1 MNISMI
7 RYLLAYVLCFEG
19 AFLTLP
25 AMVGFYYGETKD
37 ALIYL
42 GLAAVVFAI
51 GILGK
56 IKKPKSEAF
65 FAKEGFVSVSLGW
78 IVLSLVGAV
87 PFVLTGA
94 IPYYFNALF
103 ETISGFTTTGSSII
117 HPDVLTANAARIGI
131 ESKEVLTDA
140 IVKGAGNFHTIS
152 HATLFWRSFTHWV
165 GGMGVLVFIMAIL
178 PLGASSSIHMMKAE
192 SPGPSVGKFLP
203 KAKNT
208 AKTLY
213 LIYIAITFI
222 EMIALCIAGLTP
234 FESSTL
240 TFGTVGTGGFALLGT
255 SIGSYSTAVQI
266 IITVFMIVC
275 SLNFTMYYL
284 LLIRKPKLVFF
295 DEELRWYF
303 VLLIGAIVILTIN
316 GRSLFSGWGEAI
328 QQSAFQVASISSTT
342 GYGTVANFNAWPALT
357 KGILLVLMGIGACAG
372 STGGGFK
379 MSRLIIVL
387 KSVKNEI
394 VNITHPRLVSKVKM
408 NKKSVANDIIKRT
421 MAYLGAYVAI
431 LIVSVLI
438 VSIDG
443 HSVTTNLSAVM
454 ATLNNIGPGFD
465 SVATDFTCYGTISKI
480 VLMFDM
486 LVGRLEIFPLLVLFS
501 SIFSGTRLQGKRALG
516 INTMK
521 KNL

>member
-1 MNISMI
+1 MNFSMI
-7 RYLLAYVLCFEG
+7 RYILAYILCFEG

-25 AMVGFYYGETKD
+25 AAVGFYYGETKD

-42 GLAAVVFAI
+42 AMAGVVFAI
-51 GILGK
+51 GMLGK
-56 IKKPKSEAF
+56 LKKPKSEAF
-65 FAKEGFVSVSLGW
+65 FAKDGFVSVSLGW
-78 IVLSLVGAV
+78 ILISLVGAV

-117 HPDVLTANAARIGI
+117 PANVLDANAAHGFNQ
-131 ESKEVLTDA
+131 L
-140 IVKGAGNFHTIS
+140 S
-152 HATLFWRSFTHWV
+152 HATMFWRSFTHWV

-178 PLGASSSIHMMKAE
+178 PLSASSSMHMMKAE
-192 SPGPSVGKFLP
+192 SPGPTVGKLLP
-203 KAKNT
+203 KAKTT

-240 TFGTVGTGGFALLGT
+240 TFGTVGTGGFALLGS
-255 SIGSYSTAVQI
+255 SIGSYSMAVQI

-275 SLNFTMYYL
+275 SINFSMYYL
-284 LLIRKPKLVFF
+284 FLIRKPKMVFMN
-295 DEELRWYF
+295 EEFRWY
-303 VLLIGAIVILTIN
+303 LIMLFGAAIIITISIHGQFAN
-316 GRSLFSGWGEAI
+316 WGKAF
-328 QQSAFQVASISSTT
+328 QQSIFQTASISSTT
-342 GYGTVANFNAWPALT
+342 GYATTGFNASVAAGGWPILA
-357 KGILLVLMGIGACAG
+357 KSILLFLMCIGACAG

-379 MSRLIIVL
+379 MSRLILVL
-387 KSVKNEI
+387 KSIKNEI
-394 VNITHPRLVSKVKM
+394 ISITHPRLVTKVKLG
-408 NKKSVANDIIKRT
+408 KKSVPNEIIRRT

-438 VSIDG
+438 ISIDG
-443 HSVTTNLSAVM
+443 HSITTNISAVV
-454 ATLNNIGPGFD
+454 ATLNNIGPGFGN
-465 SVATDFTCYGTISKI
+465 VASDFTCYGTISKI

-501 SIFSGTRLQGKRALG
+501 TIFSGARLQGKRAFG
-516 INTMK
+516 ISTAK
-521 KNL
+521 KNK

>member
-51 GILGK
+51 GMLGK
-56 IKKPKSEAF
+56 IKKPKSESF

-78 IVLSLVGAV
+78 ILLSLVGAV

-103 ETISGFTTTGSSII
+103 ETISGFTTTGSSILT
-117 HPDVLTANAARIGI
+117 PEALTANATHG
-131 ESKEVLTDA
+131 
-140 IVKGAGNFHTIS
+140 FHQIS
-152 HATLFWRSFTHWV
+152 HATMFWRSFTHWV

-266 IITVFMIVC
+266 IITVFMIMC

-303 VLLIGAIVILTIN
+303 VMLIAAIVILTIN
-316 GRSLFSGWGEAI
+316 GRALFSGWGEAF
-328 QQSAFQVASISSTT
+328 QQSAFQVASMSSTT
-342 GYGTVANFNAWPALT
+342 GYGTVADFNAWPALS
-357 KGILLVLMGIGACAG
+357 KGIILFLMAIGACAG

-379 MSRLIIVL
+379 MSRLIIVI
-387 KSVKNEI
+387 KTVKNEI

-438 VSIDG
+438 ISIDG
-443 HSVTTNLSAVM
+443 HSVATNISAVM

-465 SVATDFTCYGTISKI
+465 SVASDFTCFGTISKI

-521 KNL
+521 KNI

>member
-42 GLAAVVFAI
+42 GLAVVVFAI
-51 GILGK
+51 GMLGK
-56 IKKPKSEAF
+56 IKKPKSESF

-78 IVLSLVGAV
+78 ILLSLVGAV

-103 ETISGFTTTGSSII
+103 ETISGFTTTGSSILT
-117 HPDVLTANAARIGI
+117 PEALTANATHG
-131 ESKEVLTDA
+131 
-140 IVKGAGNFHTIS
+140 FHQLS

-213 LIYIAITFI
+213 LIYIGITFI

-303 VLLIGAIVILTIN
+303 VMLIAAIVILTIN
-316 GRSLFSGWGEAI
+316 GRAMFSGWGEAI
-328 QQSAFQVASISSTT
+328 QQSAFQVASMSSTT
-342 GYGTVANFNAWPALT
+342 GYGTVADFNAWPALS
-357 KGILLVLMGIGACAG
+357 KGIILFLMAIGACAG

-443 HSVTTNLSAVM
+443 HSVTTNISAVM

-465 SVATDFTCYGTISKI
+465 SVASDFTCFGTISKI

-516 INTMK
+516 INTLK
-521 KNL
+521 KNI

>member
-42 GLAAVVFAI
+42 GLAGIVFAI
-51 GILGK
+51 GMIGK

-78 IVLSLVGAV
+78 ILLSLVGAV

-103 ETISGFTTTGSSII
+103 ETISGFTTTGSSILT
-117 HPDVLTANAARIGI
+117 PDQLTENVQNGFN
-131 ESKEVLTDA
+131 S
-140 IVKGAGNFHTIS
+140 IS

-192 SPGPSVGKFLP
+192 SPGPTVSKFLP

-222 EMIALCIAGLTP
+222 EMIALIIAGLTP

-266 IITVFMIVC
+266 IITVFMILC
-275 SLNFTMYYL
+275 SINFTMYYL

-303 VLLIGAIVILTIN
+303 VMLIAAVAILTIN
-316 GRSLFSGWGEAI
+316 GRGLFSGWGEAI

-342 GYGTVANFNAWPALT
+342 GYGTVADFNAWPTLS
-357 KGILLVLMGIGACAG
+357 KCIILFLMAIGACAG

-387 KSVKNEI
+387 KSIKNEI

-408 NKKSVANDIIKRT
+408 NKKSVSNDIIKRT

-438 VSIDG
+438 ISIDG
-443 HSVTTNLSAVM
+443 HTVTTNISAVM

-465 SVATDFTCYGTISKI
+465 SVASDFTCYGTISKI

-501 SIFSGTRLQGKRALG
+501 SIFSRTRLQGKRALG

-521 KNL
+521 KNI

>member
-51 GILGK
+51 GMLGK
-56 IKKPKSEAF
+56 IKKPKSESF

-78 IVLSLVGAV
+78 ILLSLVGAV

-103 ETISGFTTTGSSII
+103 ETISGFTTTGSSILT
-117 HPDVLTANAARIGI
+117 PEALTANATHG
-131 ESKEVLTDA
+131 
-140 IVKGAGNFHTIS
+140 FHQIS
-152 HATLFWRSFTHWV
+152 HATMFWRSFTHWV

-266 IITVFMIVC
+266 IITVFMIMC

-303 VLLIGAIVILTIN
+303 VMLIAAIVILTIN
-316 GRSLFSGWGEAI
+316 GRQLFSGWGEAF
-328 QQSAFQVASISSTT
+328 QQSAFQVASMSSTT
-342 GYGTVANFNAWPALT
+342 GYGTVADFNAWPALS
-357 KGILLVLMGIGACAG
+357 KGIILFLMAIGACAG

-438 VSIDG
+438 ISIDG
-443 HSVTTNLSAVM
+443 HSVATNISAVM

-465 SVATDFTCYGTISKI
+465 SVASDFTCFGTISKI

-521 KNL
+521 KNI

>member
-1 MNISMI
+1 MNFSMI
-7 RYLLAYVLCFEG
+7 RYIMAYILCFEG

-42 GLAAVVFAI
+42 GLAVVVFLI
-51 GILGK
+51 GLLGK

-65 FAKEGFVSVSLGW
+65 FAKEGFMSVSLGW
-78 IVLSLVGAV
+78 ILISLVGAV

-117 HPDVLTANAARIGI
+117 HPADLTSNA
-131 ESKEVLTDA
+131 
-140 IVKGAGNFHTIS
+140 KGGFHMIS

-178 PLGASSSIHMMKAE
+178 PLGASSSMHMMKAE
-192 SPGPSVGKFLP
+192 SPGPTVGKFMP

-213 LIYIAITFI
+213 LIYIGIT
-222 EMIALCIAGLTP
+222 ALEIISLMIAGLTL
-234 FESSTL
+234 FEASTL

-255 SIGSYSTAVQI
+255 SIGTYSTAVQI
-266 IITVFMIVC
+266 IITVFMILC
-275 SLNFTMYYL
+275 SLNFSMYYL

-295 DEELRWYF
+295 DQELRWYLF
-303 VLLIGAIVILTIN
+303 MLLGAIVIVTIN
-316 GRSLFSGWGEAI
+316 GRDLFHNWGEAF

-342 GYGTVANFNAWPALT
+342 GYGTMSSTNVWPTLT
-357 KGILLVLMGIGACAG
+357 KCILLVLMGIGACAG

-379 MSRLIIVL
+379 MSRLIIAL
-387 KSVKNEI
+387 KTVKNEI
-394 VNITHPRLVSKVKM
+394 VNISHPRLVSKVKV
-408 NKKSVANDIIKRT
+408 NKKSVPNEVIKRT
-421 MAYLGAYVAI
+421 MAFLGAYIAI
-431 LIVSVLI
+431 LIVSVII

-443 HSVTTNLSAVM
+443 HTVTTNISAVM
-454 ATLNNIGPGFD
+454 ATFNNIGPGFD
-465 SVATDFTCYGTISKI
+465 SVASDFTCYGTISKI

-486 LVGRLEIFPLLVLFS
+486 LVGRLEIFPLLVMFS
-501 SIFSGTRLQGKRALG
+501 TIFSGTRLQGKRALG
-516 INTMK
+516 INTIK
-521 KNL
+521 KNK

>member
-7 RYLLAYVLCFEG
+7 RYILAYILCFEG

-37 ALIYL
+37 ALIYIA
-42 GLAAVVFAI
+42 LAGIVFAI
-51 GILGK
+51 GMLGK
-56 IKKPKSEAF
+56 IKKPKSESF
-65 FAKEGFVSVSLGW
+65 FAKDGFVSVSLSW
-78 IVLSLVGAV
+78 ILISLVGAV

-117 HPDVLTANAARIGI
+117 HPEVLTANA
-131 ESKEVLTDA
+131 
-140 IVKGAGNFHTIS
+140 KGGFHMIS
-152 HATLFWRSFTHWV
+152 HANMFWRSFTHWV

-192 SPGPSVGKFLP
+192 SPGPSVTKFLP
-203 KAKNT
+203 KVKNT

-213 LIYIAITFI
+213 LIYIGITII
-222 EMIALCIAGLTP
+222 EIIALMIAGLTP
-234 FESSTL
+234 FEASTL

-255 SIGSYSTAVQI
+255 SIGSYSVTVQV
-266 IITVFMIVC
+266 IITVFMIMC

-303 VLLIGAIVILTIN
+303 FLLAVAIVIVTIN
-316 GRSLFSGWGEAI
+316 GRELFSSWGQAF
-328 QQSAFQVASISSTT
+328 QQSAFEVASISSTT
-342 GYGTVANFNAWPALT
+342 GYGTVSNFNAWPALT

-379 MSRLIIVL
+379 MSRLLITL
-387 KSVKNEI
+387 KSIKNEI
-394 VNITHPRLVSKVKM
+394 VNITHPRLVSKVKI
-408 NKKSVANDIIKRT
+408 NKKSVSNDIIKRT
-421 MAYLGAYVAI
+421 MAYLGAYIAI

-438 VSIDG
+438 ISIDG
-443 HSVTTNLSAVM
+443 HSVETNISAVM
-454 ATLNNIGPGFD
+454 ATLNNIGPGFGK
-465 SVATDFTCYGTISKI
+465 VASDFTCYGTISKL

-501 SIFSGTRLQGKRALG
+501 SIFSGARLQSKRTLG
-516 INTMK
+516 ISTMK

>member
-1 MNISMI
+1 MNFSMI
-7 RYLLAYVLCFEG
+7 RYIMAYILCFEG

-42 GLAAVVFAI
+42 ALAAGVFLI
-51 GILGK
+51 GMLGR

-65 FAKEGFVSVSLGW
+65 FAKEGFMSVSLGW
-78 IVLSLVGAV
+78 ILISLVGAV

-117 HPDVLTANAARIGI
+117 HPEVLTANA
-131 ESKEVLTDA
+131 
-140 IVKGAGNFHTIS
+140 KGGFHMIS
-152 HATLFWRSFTHWV
+152 HATMFWRSFTHWV

-178 PLGASSSIHMMKAE
+178 PLGASSSMHMMKAE
-192 SPGPSVGKFLP
+192 SPGPTVGKFMP

-213 LIYIAITFI
+213 LIYIGITLI
-222 EMIALCIAGLTP
+222 EIISLMIAGLTL
-234 FESSTL
+234 FEASTL

-255 SIGSYSTAVQI
+255 SIGTYSTAVQI
-266 IITVFMIVC
+266 IITVFMILC
-275 SLNFTMYYL
+275 SLNFSMYYL

-295 DEELRWYF
+295 DQELRWYLF
-303 VLLIGAIVILTIN
+303 MLLAAIVIVTIN
-316 GRSLFSGWGEAI
+316 GRELFHSWGEAF

-342 GYGTVANFNAWPALT
+342 GYGTVPSTNIWPTLT
-357 KGILLVLMGIGACAG
+357 KCILLVLMGIGACAG

-379 MSRLIIVL
+379 MSRLIIAI
-387 KSVKNEI
+387 KTVKNEI
-394 VNITHPRLVSKVKM
+394 VSISHPRLVSKVKV
-408 NKKSVANDIIKRT
+408 NKKSVPNEVIKRT
-421 MAYLGAYVAI
+421 MAFLGAYIAI

-438 VSIDG
+438 VSRDG
-443 HSVTTNLSAVM
+443 HTVTTNISAVM
-454 ATLNNIGPGFD
+454 ATFNNIGPGFGR
-465 SVATDFTCYGTISKI
+465 VASDFTCYGTISKI

-486 LVGRLEIFPLLVLFS
+486 LVGRLEIFPLLVMFS
-501 SIFSGTRLQGKRALG
+501 TIFSGARLQGKRAFG
-516 INTMK
+516 INTIK
-521 KNL
+521 KN